1 MARIAATKMQ
11 PRMGVRPRLTAAR
24 ATPGKP
30 GMVKAA
36 VTIATGLQARAP
48 ALAEMARAR
57 LEEMIVTLELPP
69 GSVWSEL
76 QLSER
81 LGIGRTPVREALQR
95 LQAEYLINIVPRF
108 GAQVSEINV
117 TQQLL
122 LLDVRRILERLIAQD
137 AARRATPEERE
148 RLLAMAAG
156 LEALV
161 EDGVLSF
168 LRYYYDIKK
177 LIAACARNPYAASA
191 VAPAQAMSRRFY
203 FLHYRV
209 AHDLPVAARHHADV
223 VRAIALGDEA
233 QAGIAADRL
242 MDYVVELTRAT
253 VTQKL

>member
-1 MARIAATKMQ
+1 MAGIQAVKK
-11 PRMGVRPRLTAAR
+11 RPRKTAGARVAVVRKSPPNAAAGKAADAALAAR
-24 ATPGKP
+24 K
-30 GMVKAA
+30 VA
-36 VTIATGLQARAP
+36 VP
-48 ALAEMARAR
+48 ALAELARAR
-57 LEEMIVTLELPP
+57 LEEMIVTLELAP

-76 QLSER
+76 QLSEM

-95 LQAEYLINIVPRF
+95 LQAEYLVKIMPRF

-122 LLDVRRILERLIAQD
+122 LLDVRRVLERLIAQD

-148 RLLAMAAG
+148 RLLAMADG

-161 EDGVLSF
+161 EDGVLGF

-177 LIAACARNPYAASA
+177 FIAACARNPYAAKA
-191 VAPAQAMSRRFY
+191 IAPAQAMSRRFY

-223 VRAIALGDEA
+223 VRAIALGDE
-233 QAGIAADRL
+233 QRAGSAADRL